1 MTTQAASKP
10 KPSRGSGSSRGGSA
24 ARSAKYR
31 RILDA
36 AVEVIAESGY
46 FQARVTDIAA
56 RAGVADGTIY
66 LYFKNKEQVLMAAID
81 SAFAAFL
88 KRARAELSHTPD
100 PGERL
105 RRLAQLHLE
114 TLGANRSLAIVFQT
128 ELRQSA
134 KFLAQF
140 SHHQLIEYFN
150 LIRAEV
156 REGQRAGV
164 FRRELSDKIVANC
177 FFGALDEMVTSWM
190 LSEHDYPL
198 AGAADAV
205 VDVILKGM
213 ETRAQARKP
222 STRSSSKPSSTT
234 WTARSCS
241 SRPSSGSPSLPAS
254 STATWPGRRARSPP
268 GASERATASPS
279 SARTVR
285 SGRWPILPP

>member
-1 MTTQAASKP
+1 
-10 KPSRGSGSSRGGSA
+10 
-24 ARSAKYR
+24 
-31 RILDA
+31 
-36 AVEVIAESGY
+36 
-46 FQARVTDIAA
+46 
-56 RAGVADGTIY
+56 
-66 LYFKNKEQVLMAAID
+66 MAAID

-88 KRARAELSHTPD
+88 KRARAELSHARE

-164 FRRELSDKIVANC
+164 FRPELSDKIVANC

-213 ETRAQARKP
+213 ETRAQA
-222 STRSSSKPSSTT
+222 
-234 WTARSCS
+234 
-241 SRPSSGSPSLPAS
+241 
-254 STATWPGRRARSPP
+254 
-268 GASERATASPS
+268 
-279 SARTVR
+279 
-285 SGRWPILPP
+285 

>member
-1 MTTQAASKP
+1 LREAGATVTLLNHYSFLTVTTPQVGKSN
-10 KPSRGSGSSRGGSA
+10 PSSGSGSSRGKRVP
-24 ARSAKYR
+24 RSSDKHQ

-36 AVEVIAESGY
+36 AIEVIAENGY
-46 FQARVTDIAA
+46 FQSRVTDIAA

-88 KRARAELSHTPD
+88 KRARAELSHTRE

-105 RRLAQLHLE
+105 RRLAHLHLE

-140 SHHQLIEYFN
+140 SHHQLVEYFN

-213 ETRAQARKP
+213 ETRAQA
-222 STRSSSKPSSTT
+222 
-234 WTARSCS
+234 
-241 SRPSSGSPSLPAS
+241 
-254 STATWPGRRARSPP
+254 
-268 GASERATASPS
+268 
-279 SARTVR
+279 
-285 SGRWPILPP
+285 

>member
-1 MTTQAASKP
+1 MRGAAATVTLVNHNSLPTVTTQAASKP
-10 KPSRGSGSSRGGSA
+10 KPSRSYGSSRGGSA
-24 ARSAKYR
+24 ARSAKYQ

-88 KRARAELSHTPD
+88 KRARAELSHTRE

-156 REGQRAGV
+156 RQGQRAGV
-164 FRRELSDKIVANC
+164 FRPELSDKIVANC

-213 ETRAQARKP
+213 ETRAQA
-222 STRSSSKPSSTT
+222 
-234 WTARSCS
+234 
-241 SRPSSGSPSLPAS
+241 
-254 STATWPGRRARSPP
+254 
-268 GASERATASPS
+268 
-279 SARTVR
+279 
-285 SGRWPILPP
+285 

>member
-1 MTTQAASKP
+1 VSKAN
-10 KPSRGSGSSRGGSA
+10 PSRQ
-24 ARSAKYR
+24 ARAKNGVR
-31 RILDA
+31 TGRASDKHGRILEA

-66 LYFKNKEQVLMAAID
+66 LYFKNKEQILMAAID

-88 KRARAELSHTPD
+88 ERARAELARTQEPRQ
-100 PGERL
+100 RL

-114 TLGANRSLAIVFQT
+114 TLGANRNLAIVFQT

-140 SHHQLIEYFN
+140 SHRRLIEYFD
-150 LIRAEV
+150 LIREVV

-177 FFGALDEMVTSWM
+177 FFGALDEMVTSWV

-205 VDVILKGM
+205 VDVILQGM
-213 ETRAQARKP
+213 ETRANA
-222 STRSSSKPSSTT
+222 
-234 WTARSCS
+234 
-241 SRPSSGSPSLPAS
+241 
-254 STATWPGRRARSPP
+254 
-268 GASERATASPS
+268 
-279 SARTVR
+279 
-285 SGRWPILPP
+285 

>member
-1 MTTQAASKP
+1 MTTQQASKSNP
-10 KPSRGSGSSRGGSA
+10 AGGSGSRRGKRVP
-24 ARSAKYR
+24 RSSDKYQ

-36 AVEVIAESGY
+36 AIEVIAESGY

-88 KRARAELSHTPD
+88 ERARAELSRTPE
-100 PGERL
+100 PRARL

-114 TLGANRSLAIVFQT
+114 MLGANRSLAIVFQT

-140 SHHQLIEYFN
+140 SHQRLIAYFD
-150 LIRAEV
+150 LIRDVV
-156 REGQRAGV
+156 REGQQAGV

-177 FFGALDEMVTSWM
+177 FFGAVDEMVTSWV

-205 VDVILKGM
+205 VDVILQGM
-213 ETRAQARKP
+213 ETRVKA
-222 STRSSSKPSSTT
+222 
-234 WTARSCS
+234 
-241 SRPSSGSPSLPAS
+241 
-254 STATWPGRRARSPP
+254 
-268 GASERATASPS
+268 
-279 SARTVR
+279 
-285 SGRWPILPP
+285 

>member
-1 MTTQAASKP
+1 VTTQAASKSN
-10 KPSRGSGSSRGGSA
+10 PSGHSGSSRGGRT
-24 ARSAKYR
+24 ARSGKYQ

-88 KRARAELSHTPD
+88 KRARAELSRTQEPR
-100 PGERL
+100 ERL

-140 SHHQLIEYFN
+140 SHHQLVEYFD

-156 REGQRAGV
+156 REGQSAGV

-213 ETRAQARKP
+213 ETRAQA
-222 STRSSSKPSSTT
+222 
-234 WTARSCS
+234 
-241 SRPSSGSPSLPAS
+241 
-254 STATWPGRRARSPP
+254 
-268 GASERATASPS
+268 
-279 SARTVR
+279 
-285 SGRWPILPP
+285 

>member
-1 MTTQAASKP
+1 MKTRSETKAN
-10 KPSRGSGSSRGGSA
+10 PSRGPRAGSG
-24 ARSAKYR
+24 ARSARASLKYQ

-88 KRARAELSHTPD
+88 KRARAELSHARE

-164 FRRELSDKIVANC
+164 FRPELSDKIVANC

-213 ETRAQARKP
+213 ETRAQA
-222 STRSSSKPSSTT
+222 
-234 WTARSCS
+234 
-241 SRPSSGSPSLPAS
+241 
-254 STATWPGRRARSPP
+254 
-268 GASERATASPS
+268 
-279 SARTVR
+279 
-285 SGRWPILPP
+285 

>member
-1 MTTQAASKP
+1 MNPRSVTNA
-10 KPSRGSGSSRGGSA
+10 KPSRRARASNGA
-24 ARSAKYR
+24 AGPASDKHG
-31 RILDA
+31 RILEA
-36 AVEVIAESGY
+36 AVEVIAETGY

-88 KRARAELSHTPD
+88 ERARADLSRTQEPRQ
-100 PGERL
+100 RL
-105 RRLAQLHLE
+105 RRLARLHLE

-134 KFLAQF
+134 KFLSQF
-140 SHHQLIEYFN
+140 SHHRLVEYFD
-150 LIRAEV
+150 LIREIV
-156 REGQRAGV
+156 REGQRAGA

-205 VDVILKGM
+205 VDVILQGM
-213 ETRAQARKP
+213 ETRAN
-222 STRSSSKPSSTT
+222 S
-234 WTARSCS
+234 
-241 SRPSSGSPSLPAS
+241 
-254 STATWPGRRARSPP
+254 
-268 GASERATASPS
+268 
-279 SARTVR
+279 
-285 SGRWPILPP
+285 

>member
-1 MTTQAASKP
+1 MTNAN
-10 KPSRGSGSSRGGSA
+10 PSQGAGANHGPRA
-24 ARSAKYR
+24 ARASDKYQ

-36 AVEVIAESGY
+36 AVVVIAESGY
-46 FQARVTDIAA
+46 FRARVTDIAA

-66 LYFKNKEQVLMAAID
+66 LYFKNKEQILMTAID

-88 KRARAELSHTPD
+88 ERARGELARSHEPR
-100 PGERL
+100 ERL

-114 TLGANRSLAIVFQT
+114 MLGANRSLAIVFQT

-140 SHHQLIEYFN
+140 SHQRLIEYFD
-150 LIRAEV
+150 LIREIV

-177 FFGALDEMVTSWM
+177 FFGALDEMVTSWV

-205 VDVILKGM
+205 VDVVLKGM
-213 ETRAQARKP
+213 ETRAKA
-222 STRSSSKPSSTT
+222 
-234 WTARSCS
+234 
-241 SRPSSGSPSLPAS
+241 
-254 STATWPGRRARSPP
+254 
-268 GASERATASPS
+268 
-279 SARTVR
+279 
-285 SGRWPILPP
+285 

>member
-1 MTTQAASKP
+1 MKTRSETKAN
-10 KPSRGSGSSRGGSA
+10 PSRGPRAGSG
-24 ARSAKYR
+24 ARSARASEKYQ

-88 KRARAELSHTPD
+88 KRARAELSHTRE

-105 RRLAQLHLE
+105 RRLAHLHLE

-140 SHHQLIEYFN
+140 SHHRLIEYFN

-164 FRRELSDKIVANC
+164 FRPELSDKIVANC

-213 ETRAQARKP
+213 ETRAEA
-222 STRSSSKPSSTT
+222 
-234 WTARSCS
+234 
-241 SRPSSGSPSLPAS
+241 
-254 STATWPGRRARSPP
+254 
-268 GASERATASPS
+268 
-279 SARTVR
+279 
-285 SGRWPILPP
+285 